1 MNRRTRIFV
10 FVAAGILVAGLG
22 TGLVASYVGLQ
33 NLPVIGGNGP
43 AEFAYVPVDASIV
56 AYANV
61 HDIMASELRRKLDA
75 IHPQGT
81 SDGARSFQEHTGIDL
96 EKDIDYVVA
105 AVVKTPENASGP
117 PLILARGRLD
127 QARIEALATQQGASA
142 EDYQGA
148 RVVTRDQFA
157 VAFLEPGLV
166 AVGGPAA
173 VRKALDTKSAG
184 GQNASDN
191 DELMRLVRDVDDGT
205 VWAVARFD
213 ALTSNRLPPDV
224 QSKLPKISWFSGKGA
239 IGAGVDG
246 VLRVEAIDDAS
257 AQDLRQVIQGFM
269 ALARMQTG
277 NQAGLTELLNSL
289 QLGGEGKTVS
299 LTFSL
304 PPEILDA
311 LGAIRAQR
319 PRLPQLPPETPIPP
333 VAPDAPR
340 APTPPAL

>member
-1 MNRRTRIFV
+1 MNRRTRIFL

-33 NLPVIGGNGP
+33 NLPVIGANGP
-43 AEFAYVPVDASIV
+43 AEFAYVPIDATVV

-61 HDIMASELRRKLDA
+61 HDVMASELRRRLEA
-75 IHPQGT
+75 VHPQGG
-81 SDGARSFQEHTGIDL
+81 DGARRFQEHTGIDL
-96 EKDIDYVVA
+96 EKDVDYVVA
-105 AVVKTPENASGP
+105 AAVKTEGDSGP
-117 PLILARGRLD
+117 PLILARGRFD
-127 QARIEALATQQGASA
+127 QARIEALAKQEGATSQ
-142 EDYQGA
+142 DHQGA
-148 RVVTRDQFA
+148 RVVARDQFA
-157 VAFLEPGLV
+157 LAFLEPGLV

-173 VRKALDTKSAG
+173 VRKAIDTKSTG

-191 DELMRLVRDVDDGT
+191 DELMRLVRGVDDGT

-213 ALTSNRLPPDV
+213 ALGSDKLPQDV
-224 QSKLPKISWFSGKGA
+224 RSKLPKISWFSAKGV

-246 VLRVEAIDDAS
+246 QLKVEAIDDTS

-269 ALARMQTG
+269 ALARMQAG
-277 NQAGLTELLNSL
+277 NQAGLTDLMNSL

-319 PRLPQLPPETPIPP
+319 PRLPQLPPETPLPP
-333 VAPDAPR
+333 AAPDVPR
-340 APTPPAL
+340 APAPPAL